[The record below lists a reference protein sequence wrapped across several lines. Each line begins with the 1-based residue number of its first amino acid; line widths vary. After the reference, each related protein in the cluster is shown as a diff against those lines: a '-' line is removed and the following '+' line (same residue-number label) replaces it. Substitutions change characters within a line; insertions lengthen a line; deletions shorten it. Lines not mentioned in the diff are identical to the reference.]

1 MKVESEKM
9 VRGGNLDGKDYCQLR
24 CSRRD
29 WCCIKCIWYLSLVSE
44 SGKADS
50 CGELHFIRRSP
61 AGICCLSDHI
71 ISEGAQYQILQEVA
85 QSDYSRSFNKDIYQ
99 EREAK

>member
-50 CGELHFIRRSP
+50 CGELYFIRRSP
-61 AGICCLSDHI
+61 AGICCLSEYI
-71 ISEGAQYQILQEVA
+71 ISDGTNVKFC
-85 QSDYSRSFNKDIYQ
+85 R
-99 EREAK
+99 R